1 MQVCKI
7 QYASDLHLEFP
18 KNKEF
23 FNANPLVPNGD
34 ILILAGDIVPFA
46 VMDKHQD
53 FFSFLSDNFQM
64 TYWIPGN
71 HEYYYFDA
79 VAKSGT
85 FYEEIRSN
93 VILLNNSVVQ
103 HQDTKLIFST
113 LWSRISPANQW
124 SIERGL
130 SDFHV
135 INYNGHRFTAD
146 DYNHLHT
153 DCINFINQELKV
165 NDADKTIVVT
175 HHVPTFKKYP
185 KIYKNSTLN
194 EAFAVELFDTIE
206 ASKVDYWIYGHSH
219 YNTKDFEI
227 ATTQMLTN
235 QLGYVQ
241 RNENE
246 RFNPLKYFNI

>member
-1 MQVCKI
+1 MQVSKI

-23 FNANPLVPNGD
+23 FNAIPLVPNGD

-79 VAKSGT
+79 ATKSGT

-113 LWSRISPANQW
+113 LWSKISLANQW
-124 SIERGL
+124 NIERGL

-135 INYNGHRFTAD
+135 INYNGHKLTAD
-146 DYNHLHT
+146 DYNGMHAN
-153 DCINFINQELKV
+153 CINFINQELQNK
-165 NDADKTIVVT
+165 DANKIVVVT

-206 ASKVDYWIYGHSH
+206 ASNADYWIYGHSH
-219 YNTKDFEI
+219 YNTKEFKI
-227 ATTQMLTN
+227 GTTQLLTN

-246 RFNPLKYFNI
+246 RFNPLKYFTI

>member
-1 MQVCKI
+1 MQVSKI

-18 KNKEF
+18 ENKKF
-23 FNANPLVPNGD
+23 FNANPIIPNGD
-34 ILILAGDIVPFA
+34 ILILAGDIMPFA
-46 VMDKHQD
+46 IMDKHQD

-79 VAKSGT
+79 ATKSGT

-93 VILLNNSVVQ
+93 VILLNNTVIQ
-103 HQDTKLIFST
+103 HQNTKLIFST
-113 LWSRISPANQW
+113 LWSKISPANQW
-124 SIERGL
+124 NIERGL

-135 INYNGHRFTAD
+135 INYNGHKITTD
-146 DYNHLHT
+146 DYNDLHT
-153 DCINFINQELKV
+153 DCINFINQELEI

-206 ASKVDYWIYGHSH
+206 DSNVDYWIYGHSH
-219 YNTKDFEI
+219 YNTKDFKI
-227 ATTQMLTN
+227 GNTQMLTN
-235 QLGYVQ
+235 QLGYIQ

-246 RFNPLKYFNI
+246 RFNPLKHFNI

>member
-1 MQVCKI
+1 MQLSKI

-18 KNKEF
+18 ENKKF

-79 VAKSGT
+79 ATKSGS

-93 VILLNNSVVQ
+93 VVLLNNSVVQ

-113 LWSRISPANQW
+113 LWSKISPANQW
-124 SIERGL
+124 DIERGL

-135 INYNGHRFTAD
+135 INYNNHRFTAD
-146 DYNHLHT
+146 DYNHLHIE
-153 DCINFINQELKV
+153 CSNFINQELKI
-165 NDADKTIVVT
+165 NDADKTIVIT

-219 YNTKDFEI
+219 YNTKDFKI
-227 ATTQMLTN
+227 GTTQMRTN

-246 RFNPLKYFNI
+246 RFNSMKSFTI

>member
-1 MQVCKI
+1 MQVSKI

-46 VMDKHQD
+46 LMDKHQD

-79 VAKSGT
+79 AAKSGT
-85 FYEEIRSN
+85 FFEAIRSN

-113 LWSRISPANQW
+113 LWSKISPANQW
-124 SIERGL
+124 NIERGL

-135 INYNGHRFTAD
+135 INYNGHKLTAD
-146 DYNHLHT
+146 DYNGMHAN
-153 DCINFINQELKV
+153 CINFINQELQNK
-165 NDADKTIVVT
+165 DADNTVVIS

-206 ASKVDYWIYGHSH
+206 ASNADYWIYGHSH
-219 YNTKDFEI
+219 YNTKEFKI
-227 ATTQMLTN
+227 GTTQMLTN

-246 RFNPLKYFNI
+246 HFDTSKFFTI

>member
-1 MQVCKI
+1 MQVSKI

-18 KNKEF
+18 QNKKF
-23 FNANPLVPNGD
+23 FNANPLIPTGD

-46 VMDKHQD
+46 IMDKHED
-53 FFSFLSDNFQM
+53 FFSYLADNFQM

-79 VAKSGT
+79 ANKSGVL
-85 FYEEIRSN
+85 FEKIRNN
-93 VILLNNSVVQ
+93 VVLLNNSVVQ
-103 HQDTKLIFST
+103 YQDTKLIFST
-113 LWSRISPANQW
+113 LWSKISPANQW
-124 SIERGL
+124 NIEQGL

-135 INYNGHRFTAD
+135 INYNGNRFTTEA
-146 DYNHLHT
+146 YNQLHV
-153 DCINFINQELKV
+153 DCVNFINQELNV
-165 NDADKTIVVT
+165 ENYGKTVVVT

-206 ASKVDYWIYGHSH
+206 ASNVDFWIYGHSH
-219 YNTKDFEI
+219 YNTKDFKI
-227 ATTQMLTN
+227 GNTQMLTN
-235 QLGYVQ
+235 QLGYIQ

-246 RFNPLKYFNI
+246 RFNPKKQFNV

>member
-1 MQVCKI
+1 MNVNKI

-23 FNANPLVPNGD
+23 FNANPLVPSGD
-34 ILILAGDIVPFA
+34 ILILAGDIVPF
-46 VMDKHQD
+46 VVLDKHQD

-79 VAKSGT
+79 ATKPET

-93 VILLNNSVVQ
+93 VILLNNSVVHYQ
-103 HQDTKLIFST
+103 NTKLIFST
-113 LWSRISPANQW
+113 LWSKISLSNQW

-135 INYNGHRFTAD
+135 INYHGHKLTTD
-146 DYNHLHT
+146 DYNQLHT
-153 DCINFINQELKV
+153 NCINFINQELQK

-185 KIYKNSTLN
+185 KIYKNSALN
-194 EAFAVELFDTIE
+194 EAFAVELFDVIE
-206 ASKVDYWIYGHSH
+206 ASNVDYWIYGHSH
-219 YNTKDFEI
+219 HNTKDFKI
-227 ATTQMLTN
+227 GRTQMRTN
-235 QLGYVQ
+235 QLGYIQ

-246 RFNPLKYFNI
+246 RFDPKKYFNI

>member
-1 MQVCKI
+1 MQVSKI

-79 VAKSGT
+79 ATKSGT

-113 LWSRISPANQW
+113 LWSKISPANQW
-124 SIERGL
+124 NIERGL

-135 INYNGHRFTAD
+135 INYNGHKLAAD
-146 DYNHLHT
+146 DYNGMHSN
-153 DCINFINQELKV
+153 CINFINQELQNK
-165 NDADKTIVVT
+165 DANKTVVVT

-194 EAFAVELFDTIE
+194 EAFAVELFDIIE
-206 ASKVDYWIYGHSH
+206 ASNADYWIYGHSH
-219 YNTKDFEI
+219 HNTKEFKI
-227 ATTQMLTN
+227 GTTQMLTN

-246 RFNPLKYFNI
+246 RFNPLKYFTI